1 MCSYFRSIF
10 VMSVFLYSIHFSA
23 MAYSNCM
30 SSDVFDNHNSGQKA
44 LNPARVTNAF
54 LAHENG
60 LKGRTKT
67 GKRLLAA
74 VIDCAINAN
83 LPHMKE
89 LTSKKLIHPDA
100 LPSNNPLMMTTEEE
114 LDQYS
119 LIEEKLL
126 NDIAVLSNE
135 HYDLNI
141 KKIYS
146 SSEPPE
152 DQHKLQQQIERH
164 KISLNVHQKKIE
176 GLRERIALWGVYNKS
191 NEEAHGAGVIHAL
204 HKIAPEASI
213 LPIDL
218 TVMRLQRNN
227 SSLTRS
233 QALTEAIRAAID
245 HGQTLSI

>member
-30 SSDVFDNHNSGQKA
+30 SADVFDNHNSGQKT
-44 LNPARVTNAF
+44 LNPARATNAF

-119 LIEEKLL
+119 LI
-126 NDIAVLSNE
+126 
-135 HYDLNI
+135 
-141 KKIYS
+141 
-146 SSEPPE
+146 
-152 DQHKLQQQIERH
+152 
-164 KISLNVHQKKIE
+164 
-176 GLRERIALWGVYNKS
+176 
-191 NEEAHGAGVIHAL
+191 
-204 HKIAPEASI
+204 
-213 LPIDL
+213 
-218 TVMRLQRNN
+218 
-227 SSLTRS
+227 
-233 QALTEAIRAAID
+233 
-245 HGQTLSI
+245 